1 MRTTATTYAAAGKSV
16 KFRPAFGLTHLAR
29 TTSFVWSLGISFSRR
44 HSRVSHLPVS
54 SQIRRWLAALL
65 GVALL
70 AACED
75 APTVPR
81 AYVHAAEG
89 ELWVALTVPP
99 GVPDLQSWM
108 PYLRAAG
115 PQGSAN
121 LQRVR
126 ELQAGMERARRAG
139 DVERAHLLE
148 DEAIRVAAG
157 SLTTLPDGRL
167 FLRSFGA
174 LDAWLARADAQL
186 GEARL
191 PQLEG
196 AVDAVRADRSAA
208 ESALS
213 AGDTAAAVI
222 HLATAALKVREY
234 APSAVALR
242 VLDRAT
248 QRLETQSLNDVNTA
262 RAKRLLA
269 NAREALL
276 ERQDTRA
283 LQRALYA
290 LQIAD
295 GKSAAAVVGAEA
307 AGALCPPDDGRC
319 PEP

>member
-1 MRTTATTYAAAGKSV
+1 MTRLAAS
-16 KFRPAFGLTHLAR
+16 FRLKGCF
-29 TTSFVWSLGISFSRR
+29 
-44 HSRVSHLPVS
+44 
-54 SQIRRWLAALL
+54 AALL

-75 APTVPR
+75 APTAPR
-81 AYVHAAEG
+81 AYVHPAEG
-89 ELWVALTVPP
+89 ELWVAITVPP

-115 PQGSAN
+115 PQGSTN
-121 LQRVR
+121 LERVR
-126 ELQAGMERARRAG
+126 ALQTGMERARRAG
-139 DVERAHLLE
+139 NAERAHLLE
-148 DEAIRVAAG
+148 EEAIRVAAG
-157 SLTTLPDGRL
+157 SLTTLPDARL

-186 GEARL
+186 EEIRL

-196 AVDAVRADRSAA
+196 AVDAVRFDRQAA

-213 AGDTAAAVI
+213 AGDTATAVI

-242 VLDRAT
+242 VLDRAAE
-248 QRLETQSLNDVNTA
+248 RLEAHSLNDVNA
-262 RAKRLLA
+262 RRAKRLLA

-276 ERQDTRA
+276 HRQDTRA

-295 GKSAAAVVGAEA
+295 GQTAATVLGAEA
-307 AGALCPPDDGRC
+307 VSTGCSQGDQRC